1 VNGLRHARV
10 LDASRTALGGMA
22 TRCLAE
28 LGAYVVRPEPD
39 PPSDLRWR
47 LRHRG
52 KRIVSTNANGLLEQ
66 SKSYDLVVVDTAQ
79 MDEIASSIDS
89 RRLRL
94 CRSFGD
100 ERLLGDEITPDFAL
114 ASLGGLTFVTGDPSG
129 VPTTPR
135 DLLATRLGA
144 LYAACLGAA
153 MIVDGLSGRASWTAE
168 LYASEAV
175 ASCLECIL
183 PTFFVDGMSIPRA
196 THMNDIAWPVTVY
209 QAGGTWMGISCGR
222 IEDTRRL
229 MELLDLEE
237 LVDPSVTEFS
247 QLRDFETLDSSV
259 ASRIASWDA
268 EQLVRECQSRRIAA
282 GIAIR
287 PGDILRDVQ
296 AIHDRF
302 FDSWDDGTVVLRSPV
317 KGASGSRSTVGPPQP
332 VRRMRSSTAS
342 VKSSASNDLPE
353 LLGRSRILD
362 FTWALAGP
370 FATMILAD
378 LGADVVKV
386 ESRGH
391 VDSARLVGPYP
402 GEPDIEKSG
411 YFRFF
416 NRNKRS
422 VEFDLGAPEDRR
434 TLLGLSEHAD
444 VVLENFR
451 PGSLDAKGL
460 GYVHLSAVNRRIA
473 MCSISGFGRSG
484 PRSSWAS
491 YGGAM
496 AECANGIA
504 MATGGDRPLIPGKA
518 LADIFAGLNAALG
531 ACAQIYQRERRG
543 QGSYIEVTQFEA
555 GASTLDELL
564 VVGPDPEEAH
574 AVEGSDASGW
584 WARGKQGRWPVA
596 DAASVAR
603 HLEVSGA
610 LQKFSS
616 SGGEDVFLGLP
627 ASVAGKRLPLER
639 PSPLLGEHTR
649 EVIAEWSAAGRP
661 ER

>member
-1 VNGLRHARV
+1 MSARY
-10 LDASRTALGGMA
+10 
-22 TRCLAE
+22 LAE

-52 KRIVSTNANGLLEQ
+52 KRIVSTHADGLFGHR
-66 SKSYDLVVVDTAQ
+66 KSYDLVIVDTDQ

-89 RRLRL
+89 RKLRL
-94 CRSFGD
+94 CRSVGD
-100 ERLLGDEITPDFAL
+100 QGLLGDNPTPDFAL
-114 ASLGGLTFVTGDPSG
+114 ASLGGLTYVTGDPSG
-129 VPTTPR
+129 LPTTPR

-144 LYAACLGAA
+144 LYAACIGAA
-153 MIVDGLSGRASWTAE
+153 MMVDGLSGRASWSAD
-168 LYASEAV
+168 LYATEAV

-183 PTFFVDGMSIPRA
+183 PTFFVDGLSIPRA
-196 THMNDIAWPVTVY
+196 VHMNDIAWPVTVY

-222 IEDTRRL
+222 MEDTRRL
-229 MELLDLEE
+229 LQLLGLEQ

-247 QLRDFETLDSSV
+247 QLRDFDTLDSHV
-259 ASRIASWDA
+259 AHRVAGWDA
-268 EQLVRECQSRRIAA
+268 DELVAACQARRIAA

-287 PGDILRDVQ
+287 PSDIVGDAQ
-296 AIHDRF
+296 ANHDRF
-302 FDSWDDGTVVLRSPV
+302 FDRWDDGTVVLRSPV
-317 KGASGSRSTVGPPQP
+317 KVASGSRSTVGPPQTI
-332 VRRMRSSTAS
+332 RRMRSSTAS
-342 VKSSASNDLPE
+342 VKSAASSELPG
-353 LLGRSRILD
+353 LLGGRRILD

-386 ESRGH
+386 ESPDH
-391 VDSARLVGPYP
+391 VDSARLVGPYMG

-422 VEFDLGAPEDRR
+422 VEFDLGEKDDGH

-444 VVLENFR
+444 VVFENFR

-460 GYVHLSAVNRRIA
+460 GYEHMRAVNPKIA

-531 ACAQIYQRERRG
+531 ACAQIYQRERRA

-564 VVGPDPEEAH
+564 NVGPDPEEAH
-574 AVEGSDASGW
+574 TVGGSDASGW
-584 WARGKQGRWPVA
+584 WVRGKQGEWPVA
-596 DAASVAR
+596 DAATVAWR
-603 HLEVSGA
+603 LEASGA
-610 LQKFSS
+610 LQEF
-616 SGGEDVFLGLP
+616 GTLDEQDVFLGLP
-627 ASVAGKRLPLER
+627 ATVAGGRVPLVR
-639 PSPLLGEHTR
+639 RSPWLGEHTH
-649 EVIAEWSAAGRP
+649 EVIREWSRAEPIGG
-661 ER
+661 

>member
-1 VNGLRHARV
+1 MTTRH
-10 LDASRTALGGMA
+10 
-22 TRCLAE
+22 LAE
-28 LGAYVVRPEPD
+28 LGAYVVRSDPG

-52 KRIVSTNANGLLEQ
+52 KRIVSTHVNSLFEH

-79 MDEIASSIDS
+79 MDEIANSVDS

-100 ERLLGDEITPDFAL
+100 EGLLGDNITPDFAL
-114 ASLGGLTFVTGDPSG
+114 ASVGGLTYVTGDPSG
-129 VPTTPR
+129 LPTTPR
-135 DLLATRLGA
+135 DLLAVRLGA
-144 LYAACLGAA
+144 LYAACIGAA
-153 MIVDGLSGRASWTAE
+153 MIVEGLSGRVASSAE
-168 LYASEAV
+168 LYATEAV

-183 PTFFVDGMSIPRA
+183 PTFFVDGDSIPRA
-196 THMNDIAWPVTVY
+196 IHMNDIAWPVTVY
-209 QAGGTWMGISCGR
+209 QASGTWMGISCGR
-222 IEDTRRL
+222 MEDTRRL
-229 MELLDLEE
+229 LELLDLED
-237 LVDPSVTEFS
+237 LVDPSVMEFS
-247 QLRDFETLDSSV
+247 QLRDFETLDSCV
-259 ASRIASWDA
+259 ANRIASWDA
-268 EQLVRECQSRRIAA
+268 DQLVTACQTRRIAA
-282 GIAIR
+282 GIAVR
-287 PGDILRDVQ
+287 PGDVLEDVQ
-296 AIHDRF
+296 AKHDRF
-302 FDSWDDGTVVLRSPV
+302 FDHWDDGTVVLRSPV
-317 KGASGSRSTVGPPQP
+317 RVASSPRSTVGPPRTIRSLPTSFAP
-332 VRRMRSSTAS
+332 VTSLQSSR
-342 VKSSASNDLPE
+342 LPP
-353 LLGRSRILD
+353 LLGRRKVLD

-386 ESRGH
+386 ESRNH
-391 VDSARLVGPYP
+391 VDSARLVGPYL

-422 VEFDLGAPEDRR
+422 VEFDLGARDDRLV
-434 TLLGLSEHAD
+434 LLGLSERSD
-444 VVLENFR
+444 VVFENFR

-460 GYVHLSAVNRRIA
+460 GYAHLSAVNPSIA

-543 QGSYIEVTQFEA
+543 VGSYIEVTQFEA

-574 AVEGSDASGW
+574 AIVGSDASGW
-584 WARGKQGRWPVA
+584 RARGKQGEWPVA

-603 HLEVSGA
+603 HLEASGA
-610 LQKFSS
+610 LQRFSS
-616 SGGEDVFLGLP
+616 SGEEDVFLGLP
-627 ASVAGKRLPLER
+627 ASVAGKRVPLSR
-639 PSPLLGEHTR
+639 RSPTLGEHTR
-649 EVIAEWSAAGRP
+649 EVIGEWSRANSPAR
-661 ER
+661 